1 MKLLPLFLFLAQQA
15 FVSPEDVFRT
25 AEELYQNGRYAEA
38 AEQYEILNGQ
48 GVHDGTLCYNLGNAY
63 FKSGRLG
70 LAILHYERALKQ
82 MPGDADTKVNLEFA
96 NNLKADVVEG
106 PHMPSYIA
114 WVVDLYLALDPG
126 QCAAFL
132 SLTLLVVGIA
142 ASVLILGL
150 WPRLQQVAIY
160 SVVIAGFLSVVS
172 AGILVGKLS
181 SSSNREA
188 AIVLVPSSDVRSGP
202 GEANPQ
208 LVEIHEG
215 LKVTILGTR
224 EEWLQVTLPN
234 GITGWIR
241 AEHVETI

>member
-1 MKLLPLFLFLAQQA
+1 MKLLPLFLILTQQA

-38 AEQYEILNGQ
+38 AEQYEILAGQ
-48 GVHDGTLCYNLGNAY
+48 GVQDGALCYNLGNAY

-70 LAILHYERALKQ
+70 LAILHYERALRQ
-82 MPGDADTKVNLEFA
+82 MPGDADTKANLEFA
-96 NNLKADVVEG
+96 NSLKADVVER
-106 PHMPSYIA
+106 PNMPSYIA

-126 QCAAFL
+126 HCAAFL
-132 SLTLLVVGIA
+132 SLSLFVVGVA
-142 ASVLILGL
+142 VSVLILGL
-150 WPRLQQVAIY
+150 WPRLRVPAIY
-160 SVVIAGFLSVVS
+160 TVAVAGLLTVVS
-172 AGILVGKLS
+172 TGALVGKLYS
-181 SSSNREA
+181 AAGGDA

-202 GEANPQ
+202 GETNPQ

-215 LKVTILGTR
+215 LKVTVLGTR

-241 AEHVETI
+241 AEHVEVI